1 MRKPVARAALLLL
14 TLAALVT
21 FVDAPHAPGGVRVR
35 GPAAFGARAADDVH
49 TLVAVPVRASEWLTG
64 EPRHASGT
72 DGFAAALLLSTVLV
86 AATGW
91 RRVAFA
97 SHRNPAAVATRRAS
111 SRAPPAFA

>member
-1 MRKPVARAALLLL
+1 MRKSVARAALLLL
-14 TLAALVT
+14 ALAALVT
-21 FVDAPHAPGGVRVR
+21 FVAPHAPGGVRVR
-35 GPAAFGARAADDVH
+35 EAAAFGARAADDVH
-49 TLVAVPVRASEWLTG
+49 TLVAVPVRAAEWLTG

-72 DGFAAALLLSTVLV
+72 DGLAAALLLSSVLV

-97 SHRNPAAVATRRAS
+97 PHRHPAAVATRRAS